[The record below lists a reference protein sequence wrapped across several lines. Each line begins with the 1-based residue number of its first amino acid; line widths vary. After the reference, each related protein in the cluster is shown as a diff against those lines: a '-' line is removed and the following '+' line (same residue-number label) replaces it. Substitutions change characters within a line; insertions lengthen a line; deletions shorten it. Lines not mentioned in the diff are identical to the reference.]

1 MSNIF
6 CGKKISLVHETKES
20 DIVIDW
26 VNGTVTLFLME
37 EFIMFTGEKLSL
49 TKIENDFLELNFN
62 SAVGSVNKLDKQSLD
77 ELHQALTLAK
87 QQDVAGLILTSSKN
101 AFIVG
106 ADITQFK
113 QMFDA
118 SEGQFLDSASHI
130 NGMMSC
136 IEDMPFPTVVAIN
149 GFALGGGLEV
159 CLACDA
165 RIISSNARIG
175 LPETG
180 LGILPGWGGT
190 VRLPR
195 LSDFATALEWI
206 TSARQY
212 SAQKAFKSGI
222 VDQVVEPDNLRSE
235 ALSYLASMA
244 SGEIDYCLVRKRKLS
259 PVNQGQAEI
268 DAIANMAKA
277 MVMDKTAGHY
287 PAPIRAIELITESAS
302 LTRDQAIK
310 KEASVFYELSQ
321 SAEARALIGLFVGD
335 QYVARKARSY
345 AKALPQPLP
354 DISLAAVV
362 GAGIMGGG
370 IAYQSVT
377 RGCPVVMKDI
387 AQPALDLG
395 ISEAEKLLGKAVSKG
410 KLDQSKASSIL
421 AMINPTLDDND
432 LQNTEFVVEA
442 VVEHLPV
449 KNAVLSALDKQ
460 LSDDAIIVSNTS
472 SISINQLA
480 NSLEKPERFCGM
492 HFFNPVHVM
501 PLVEVIRGEH
511 TSDQTIAAVCNHA
524 LRLGK
529 KPIVVN
535 DCPGFLVNRVLFA
548 QCFAMEL
555 LLRDGVSF
563 QQIDQVM
570 EQWGMPMGPAYLMD
584 VVGLDTIVHCY
595 SVMSEGIPE
604 RFVNDVTTP
613 TESLLNAGRLGQKN
627 GMGYYSYTAAK
638 GGRPEKTIDS
648 QSVEL
653 LESISGKHKEIDSQT
668 IIDRLLLPLA
678 IEMNHCIAEGIV
690 DSAIEAD
697 MALIW
702 GVGFPPFRGGICRWM
717 DEQGL
722 EAICQKADSYSDIGE
737 LYRPT
742 QSMREMAS
750 AGKKYYP

>member
-1 MSNIF
+1 MY
-6 CGKKISLVHETKES
+6 
-20 DIVIDW
+20 
-26 VNGTVTLFLME
+26 
-37 EFIMFTGEKLSL
+37 TGEKLSL
-49 TKIENDFLELNFN
+49 KKIENDFLELNFD
-62 SAVGSVNKLDKQSLD
+62 SAVGSVNKLDKQTLD
-77 ELHQALTLAK
+77 ELDQALSIA
-87 QQDVAGLILTSSKN
+87 QQQEAAAGLLLTSSKN

-118 SEGQFLDSASHI
+118 SQDQFLASASHI

-165 RIISSNARIG
+165 RIISTQARIG

-206 TSARQY
+206 TSGRQY
-212 SAQKAFKSGI
+212 SAHKAMKSGI
-222 VDQVVEPDNLRSE
+222 VDKVVEPENLRTE
-235 ALSYLASMA
+235 AINHLTNMA
-244 SGEIDYCLVRKRKLS
+244 AGKIDYCLVRKRKLS
-259 PVNQGQAEI
+259 PVDQKQVEVE
-268 DAIANMAKA
+268 AIAKMATA
-277 MVMDKTAGHY
+277 MVLEKTAGHY
-287 PAPIRAIELITESAS
+287 PAPVKAIELMTESAS
-302 LTRDQAIK
+302 LTRDQAIE

-321 SAEARALIGLFVGD
+321 TSQARALIGLFVGD
-335 QYVARKARSY
+335 QYVARKARGY
-345 AKALPQPLP
+345 AKTLEHQLP
-354 DISLAAVV
+354 DINLAAVV

-370 IAYQSVT
+370 IAYQSAIK
-377 RGCPVVMKDI
+377 GFPVVMKDI

-395 ISEAEKLLGKAVSKG
+395 ISEAEKLLNKAVSKG
-410 KLDQSKASSIL
+410 KLDQAKANSIL
-421 AMINPTLDDND
+421 AMINPTLDDID
-432 LQNTEFVVEA
+432 LQKSEFVVEA
-442 VVEHLPV
+442 VVEHQPV

-480 NSLEKPERFCGM
+480 TSLTKPERFCGM

-501 PLVEVIRGEH
+501 PLVEVIRGTH

-524 LRLGK
+524 LKLGK

-570 EQWGMPMGPAYLMD
+570 EHWGMPMGPAYLMD

-604 RFVNDVTTP
+604 RFIRDKTTP
-613 TESLLNAGRLGQKN
+613 TEVLLNAGRQGQKN
-627 GMGYYSYTAAK
+627 GLGYYSYTAAK
-638 GGRPEKTIDS
+638 GGRPEKTVDADS
-648 QSVEL
+648 IKL
-653 LESISGKHKEIDSQT
+653 LESLAGSSNEIEPET

-678 IEMNHCIAEGIV
+678 IEMNHCIEEGIV

-722 EAICQKADSYSDIGE
+722 AQICQKADSYTHISE

-742 QSMREMAS
+742 QSMRDMAA

>member
-1 MSNIF
+1 MYS
-6 CGKKISLVHETKES
+6 
-20 DIVIDW
+20 
-26 VNGTVTLFLME
+26 
-37 EFIMFTGEKLSL
+37 GENVSL
-49 TKIENDFLELNFN
+49 TKIENDFIELNFN
-62 SAVGSVNKLDKQSLD
+62 NSVGSVNKLDKQTLD
-77 ELHQALTLAK
+77 ELYQALASIKQAK
-87 QQDVAGLILTSSKN
+87 NINGLLITSSKD

-113 QMFDA
+113 QMFEA
-118 SEGQFLDSASHI
+118 SEQQFLESASHI
-130 NGMMSC
+130 NGMMSA
-136 IEDMPFPTVVAIN
+136 IEDLPFPTVVAIN
-149 GFALGGGLEV
+149 GYALGGGFEV
-159 CLACDA
+159 CLSCDA
-165 RIISSNARIG
+165 RIAASTAKIG

-195 LSDFATALEWI
+195 LCDFATAVEWI

-212 SAQKAFKSGI
+212 KPDKALASGI
-222 VDQVVEPDNLRSE
+222 IDKVVEPNQLRAE
-235 ALSYLASMA
+235 ALQYLSDMA
-244 SGEIDYCLVRKRKLS
+244 AGNIDYCLVRKRKLS
-259 PVNQGQAEI
+259 AIDQPRAEI
-268 DAIANMAKA
+268 EAIANMAKA
-277 MVMDKTAGHY
+277 VVEQKTAGHY
-287 PAPIRAIELITESAS
+287 PAPIRAIELITQSAT
-302 LTRDQAIK
+302 LTRDQAIE
-310 KEASVFYELSQ
+310 KEAGVFYELSQ
-321 SAEARALIGLFVGD
+321 SPEARALIGLFVGD
-335 QYVARKARSY
+335 QYVSRKARGY
-345 AKALPQPLP
+345 AKNLSQQLPQV
-354 DISLAAVV
+354 AVAGVV

-387 AQPALDLG
+387 AQSALDLG
-395 ISEAEKLLGKAVSKG
+395 ISEAQKLLNKAVSKG
-410 KLDQSKASSIL
+410 KLDQDSATRVLS
-421 AMINPTLDDND
+421 MVNPTLEDKDLDNVD
-432 LQNTEFVVEA
+432 FVVEA

-449 KNAVLSALDKQ
+449 KQSVLSALDKQ
-460 LSDDAIIVSNTS
+460 LPNNEIIVSNTS

-480 NSLEKPERFCGM
+480 QSLANPTRFCGM

-511 TSDQTIAAVCNHA
+511 TSEETIAAVCNHA

-595 SVMSEGIPE
+595 GVMSEGIPE
-604 RFVNDVTTP
+604 RFVNDDITA
-613 TESLLNAGRLGQKN
+613 TEILLNAGRQGQKN
-627 GMGYYSYTAAK
+627 ASGYYRYSPGK
-638 GGRPEKTIDS
+638 GGRPEKAVDP
-648 QSVEL
+648 
-653 LESISGKHKEIDSQT
+653 ESINILEASAGPSKEIEPQT

-678 IEMNHCIAEGIV
+678 IEMNHCLDEGIV
-690 DSAIEAD
+690 GSAIEAD

-717 DEQGL
+717 DESGL
-722 EAICQKADSYSDIGE
+722 DVICEKADSYKGMGG
-737 LYRPT
+737 LYTPT
-742 QSMREMAS
+742 KSMRTMAS
-750 AGKKYYP
+750 SGKKFYS

>member
-1 MSNIF
+1 MY
-6 CGKKISLVHETKES
+6 
-20 DIVIDW
+20 
-26 VNGTVTLFLME
+26 
-37 EFIMFTGEKLSL
+37 TGEKLSL
-49 TKIENDFLELNFN
+49 KKIENDFLELNFD
-62 SAVGSVNKLDKQSLD
+62 SAVGSVNKLDKQTLD
-77 ELHQALTLAK
+77 ELDQALSIA
-87 QQDVAGLILTSSKN
+87 QQQEAVAGLLLTSSKN

-118 SEGQFLDSASHI
+118 SQEQFLASASHI

-165 RIISSNARIG
+165 RIISTQARIG

-206 TSARQY
+206 TSGRQY
-212 SAQKAFKSGI
+212 SAHKAMKSGI
-222 VDQVVEPDNLRSE
+222 VDKVVEPENLRTE
-235 ALSYLASMA
+235 AINHLTNMA
-244 SGEIDYCLVRKRKLS
+244 AGKIDYCLVRKRKLS
-259 PVNQGQAEI
+259 PVDQKQVEVE
-268 DAIANMAKA
+268 AIAKMATA
-277 MVMDKTAGHY
+277 MVLEKTAGHY
-287 PAPIRAIELITESAS
+287 PAPVKAIELMTESAS
-302 LTRDQAIK
+302 LTRDQAIE

-321 SAEARALIGLFVGD
+321 TSQARALIGLFVGD
-335 QYVARKARSY
+335 QYVARKARGY
-345 AKALPQPLP
+345 AKTLEHQLP
-354 DISLAAVV
+354 DINLAAVV

-370 IAYQSVT
+370 IAYQSAIK
-377 RGCPVVMKDI
+377 GFPVVMKDI

-395 ISEAEKLLGKAVSKG
+395 ISEAEKLLNKAVSKG
-410 KLDQSKASSIL
+410 KLDQAKANSIL
-421 AMINPTLDDND
+421 AMINPTLDDID
-432 LQNTEFVVEA
+432 LQKSEFVVEA
-442 VVEHLPV
+442 VVEHQPV

-480 NSLEKPERFCGM
+480 TSLTKPERFCGM

-501 PLVEVIRGEH
+501 PLVEVIRGTH

-524 LRLGK
+524 LKLGK

-570 EQWGMPMGPAYLMD
+570 EHWGMPMGPAYLMD

-604 RFVNDVTTP
+604 RFIRDKKTP
-613 TESLLNAGRLGQKN
+613 TEVLLNAGRQGQKN
-627 GMGYYSYTAAK
+627 GLGYYSYTAAK
-638 GGRPEKTIDS
+638 GGRPEKTVDADS
-648 QSVEL
+648 IKL
-653 LESISGKHKEIDSQT
+653 LESIAGSSNEIEPET

-678 IEMNHCIAEGIV
+678 IEMNHCIEEGIV

-722 EAICQKADSYSDIGE
+722 AQICQKADSYTHISQ

-742 QSMREMAS
+742 QSMRDMAA

>member
-1 MSNIF
+1 MY
-6 CGKKISLVHETKES
+6 
-20 DIVIDW
+20 
-26 VNGTVTLFLME
+26 
-37 EFIMFTGEKLSL
+37 TGEKLSL
-49 TKIENDFLELNFN
+49 KKIENDFLELNFD
-62 SAVGSVNKLDKQSLD
+62 SAVGSVNKLDKQTLD
-77 ELHQALTLAK
+77 ELDQALSIA
-87 QQDVAGLILTSSKN
+87 QQQEAAAGLLLTSSKN

-118 SEGQFLDSASHI
+118 SQEQFLASASHI

-136 IEDMPFPTVVAIN
+136 IEDMPFPTVVVIN
-149 GFALGGGLEV
+149 GFALGGGFEV

-165 RIISSNARIG
+165 RIISTQARIG

-206 TSARQY
+206 TSGRQY
-212 SAQKAFKSGI
+212 SAHKAMKSGI
-222 VDQVVEPDNLRSE
+222 VDKVVEPENLRTE
-235 ALSYLASMA
+235 AINHLTNMA
-244 SGEIDYCLVRKRKLS
+244 AGKIDYCLVRKRKLS
-259 PVNQGQAEI
+259 PVDQKQVEVE
-268 DAIANMAKA
+268 AIAKMATA
-277 MVMDKTAGHY
+277 MVLEKTAGHY
-287 PAPIRAIELITESAS
+287 PAPVKAIELMTESAS
-302 LTRDQAIK
+302 LTRDQAIE

-321 SAEARALIGLFVGD
+321 TSQARALIGLFVGD
-335 QYVARKARSY
+335 QYVARKARGY
-345 AKALPQPLP
+345 AKTLEHQLP
-354 DISLAAVV
+354 DINLAAVV

-370 IAYQSVT
+370 IAYQSAIK
-377 RGCPVVMKDI
+377 GFPVVMKDI

-395 ISEAEKLLGKAVSKG
+395 ISEAEKLLNKAVSKG
-410 KLDQSKASSIL
+410 KLDQAKANSIL
-421 AMINPTLDDND
+421 AMINPTLDDID
-432 LQNTEFVVEA
+432 LQKSEFVVEA
-442 VVEHLPV
+442 VVEHQPV

-480 NSLEKPERFCGM
+480 TSLTKPERFCGM

-501 PLVEVIRGEH
+501 PLVEVIRGTH

-524 LRLGK
+524 LKLGK

-570 EQWGMPMGPAYLMD
+570 EHWGMPMGPAYLMD

-604 RFVNDVTTP
+604 RFIRDKTTP
-613 TESLLNAGRLGQKN
+613 TEVLLNAGRQGQKN
-627 GMGYYSYTAAK
+627 GLGYYSYTAAK
-638 GGRPEKTIDS
+638 GGRPEKTVDADS
-648 QSVEL
+648 IKL
-653 LESISGKHKEIDSQT
+653 LESIAGSSNEIEPET

-678 IEMNHCIAEGIV
+678 IEMNHCIEEGIV

-722 EAICQKADSYSDIGE
+722 AQICQKADSYTHISE

-742 QSMREMAS
+742 QSMRDMAA

>member
-1 MSNIF
+1 
-6 CGKKISLVHETKES
+6 
-20 DIVIDW
+20 
-26 VNGTVTLFLME
+26 ME
-37 EFIMFTGEKLSL
+37 GLIMYTGEKLSL
-49 TKIENDFLELNFN
+49 KKIENDFLELNFD
-62 SAVGSVNKLDKQSLD
+62 SAVGSVNKLDKQTLD
-77 ELHQALTLAK
+77 ELDQALSIA
-87 QQDVAGLILTSSKN
+87 QQQEAAAGLLLTSSKN

-118 SEGQFLDSASHI
+118 SQDQFLASASHI

-165 RIISSNARIG
+165 RIISTQARIG

-206 TSARQY
+206 TSGRQY
-212 SAQKAFKSGI
+212 SAHKALKSGI
-222 VDQVVEPDNLRSE
+222 VDKVVEPENLRTE
-235 ALSYLASMA
+235 AINHLTNMA
-244 SGEIDYCLVRKRKLS
+244 AGKIDYCLVRKRKLS
-259 PVNQGQAEI
+259 PVDQKQVEVE
-268 DAIANMAKA
+268 AIAKMATA
-277 MVMDKTAGHY
+277 MVLEKTAGHY
-287 PAPIRAIELITESAS
+287 PAPVKAIELMTESAS
-302 LTRDQAIK
+302 LTRDQAIE

-321 SAEARALIGLFVGD
+321 TSQARALIGLFVGD
-335 QYVARKARSY
+335 QYVARKARGY
-345 AKALPQPLP
+345 AKTLEHQLP
-354 DISLAAVV
+354 DINLAAVV

-370 IAYQSVT
+370 IAYQSAIK
-377 RGCPVVMKDI
+377 GFPVVMKDI

-395 ISEAEKLLGKAVSKG
+395 ISEAEKLLNKAVSKG
-410 KLDQSKASSIL
+410 KLDQAKANSIL
-421 AMINPTLDDND
+421 AMINPTLDDID
-432 LQNTEFVVEA
+432 LQKSEFVVEA
-442 VVEHLPV
+442 VVEHQPV

-460 LSDDAIIVSNTS
+460 LSEDAIIVSNTS

-480 NSLEKPERFCGM
+480 TSLTKPERFCGM

-501 PLVEVIRGEH
+501 PLVEVIRGTH

-524 LRLGK
+524 LKLGK

-570 EQWGMPMGPAYLMD
+570 EHWGMPMGPAYLMD

-604 RFVNDVTTP
+604 RFIRDKTTP
-613 TESLLNAGRLGQKN
+613 TEVLLNAGRQGQKN
-627 GMGYYSYTAAK
+627 GLGYYSYTAAK
-638 GGRPEKTIDS
+638 GGRPEKTVDADS
-648 QSVEL
+648 IKL
-653 LESISGKHKEIDSQT
+653 LESLAGSSNEIEPET

-678 IEMNHCIAEGIV
+678 IEMNHCIEEGIV

-722 EAICQKADSYSDIGE
+722 AQICQKADSYTHISQ

-742 QSMREMAS
+742 QSMRDMAA

>member
-1 MSNIF
+1 MYS
-6 CGKKISLVHETKES
+6 
-20 DIVIDW
+20 
-26 VNGTVTLFLME
+26 
-37 EFIMFTGEKLSL
+37 GEKLSL

-62 SAVGSVNKLDKQSLD
+62 STEGSVNKLDKQTLD
-77 ELHQALTLAK
+77 ELHQALTIA
-87 QQDVAGLILTSSKN
+87 QQQKVAGLILTSSKK

-118 SEGQFLDSASHI
+118 SEDQFLASAKHI

-165 RIISSNARIG
+165 RIISTQARIG

-212 SAQKAFKSGI
+212 SAQKAQKSGI
-222 VDQVVEPDNLRSE
+222 VDKVVEPENLRAE
-235 ALSYLASMA
+235 ALSHLVSMA
-244 SGEIDYCLVRKRKLS
+244 SGDIDYCLTRKRKLS
-259 PVNQGQAEI
+259 PVDQEQSEI
-268 DAIANMAKA
+268 SAIANMAKA
-277 MVMDKTAGHY
+277 MVMEKTAGHY
-287 PAPIRAIELITESAS
+287 PAPIKAIELITQSAS
-302 LTRDQAIK
+302 LSRDQAIE
-310 KEASVFYELSQ
+310 KEAGVFYELSQ
-321 SAEARALIGLFVGD
+321 SPEARALIGLFVGD
-335 QYVARKARSY
+335 QFVARKAKSY
-345 AKALPQPLP
+345 ANALSKSLPQ
-354 DISLAAVV
+354 ISQAAVV

-370 IAYQSVT
+370 IAYQSVIK
-377 RGCPVVMKDI
+377 GCPVVMKDI

-395 ISEAEKLLGKAVSKG
+395 ISEAKKLLNKAVSKG
-410 KLDQSKASSIL
+410 KLDQTKASNIL
-421 AMINPTLDDND
+421 AMIRPTLEDTD
-432 LQNTEFVVEA
+432 LQNSEFVVEA

-460 LSDDAIIVSNTS
+460 LTDDAIIVSNTS

-480 NSLEKPERFCGM
+480 QSLQNPQRFCGM

-501 PLVEVIRGEH
+501 PLVEVIRGKH
-511 TSDQTIAAVCNHA
+511 TSDKTIAAVCNHA

-595 SVMSEGIPE
+595 SVMSEGIPD
-604 RFVNDVTTP
+604 RFVNDDTTP
-613 TESLLNAGRLGQKN
+613 TELLLNNGRLGQKN
-627 GMGYYSYTAAK
+627 GNGYYSYSAGK
-638 GGRPEKTIDS
+638 GGRPEKTLNTESIN
-648 QSVEL
+648 L
-653 LESISGKHKEIDSQT
+653 LESMSGKSEEIDPQT

-678 IEMNHCIAEGIV
+678 IEMNHCLDEGIV

-722 EAICQKADSYSDIGE
+722 DVICQKADSFKHIGE
-737 LYRPT
+737 LYKPT
-742 QSMREMAS
+742 QSMQDMAS